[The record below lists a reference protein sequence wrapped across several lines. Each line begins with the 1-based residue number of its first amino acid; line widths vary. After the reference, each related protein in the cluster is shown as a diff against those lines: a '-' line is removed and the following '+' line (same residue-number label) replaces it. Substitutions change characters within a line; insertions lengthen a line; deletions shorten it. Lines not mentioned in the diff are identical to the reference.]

1 MKLWM
6 VTCDYLAGY
15 DYGINLGLV
24 GIYDT
29 QEAATKALDET
40 LKFLEATYPPEDEE
54 DRNDLESYVRVHLV
68 ETNQT
73 YSCKIAKRS
82 YSWDTSCYPY
92 ETNIECN
99 PDVQLGSYNE

>member
-6 VTCDYLAGY
+6 VTCDYLAGN

-29 QEAATKALDET
+29 REAATKAHDET
-40 LKFLEATYPPEDEE
+40 LKLLETAYSLEDDE
-54 DRNDLESYVRVHLV
+54 DRNELECYVTVLPV

-73 YSCKIAKRS
+73 HSCIINP
-82 YSWDTSCYPY
+82 YGMHVECYP
-92 ETNIECN
+92 
-99 PDVQLGSYNE
+99 DVRLGSYIE

>member
-6 VTCDYLAGY
+6 VTCDYLAGN

-29 QEAATKALDET
+29 REAATKAHDEA
-40 LKFLEATYPPEDEE
+40 LKLLETAYPPEDEE
-54 DRNDLESYVRVHLV
+54 EQNELECYVNVLPV

-73 YSCKIAKRS
+73 HSCKIEKRP
-82 YSWDTSCYPY
+82 YGWDPY
-92 ETNIECN
+92 GTHIECH
-99 PDVQLGSYNE
+99 PDVCLGIYNE

>member
-6 VTCDYLAGY
+6 VTCDYLAGN

-29 QEAATKALDET
+29 REAATKAHDEA
-40 LKFLEATYPPEDEE
+40 LKLLETAYPPEDEE
-54 DRNDLESYVRVHLV
+54 ERNELECYVNVLPV

-73 YSCKIAKRS
+73 HSCKIEKRP
-82 YSWDTSCYPY
+82 YGWDPYGTHIECYP
-92 ETNIECN
+92 
-99 PDVQLGSYNE
+99 DVCLGIYNE

>member
-6 VTCDYLAGY
+6 VTCDFLAGN

-40 LKFLEATYPPEDEE
+40 LKFLETTYPPEDEE
-54 DRNDLESYVRVHLV
+54 DRNELECYVRVLPV

-73 YSCKIAKRS
+73 HSCKI
-82 YSWDTSCYPY
+82 
-92 ETNIECN
+92 ETRYGMHIECH
-99 PDVQLGSYNE
+99 PDVLIGSYRE